1 MIKVE
6 NNNIFVETD
15 KLYVIPIND
24 IYNWVLNNDEFLS
37 NISME
42 DLVKVFIYGI
52 PENLKDYLL
61 KKVGLYD
68 SSSAV
73 NSFIYQG
80 QEYWLDKSQRSTL
93 FNLFSNSEAE
103 EEFEI
108 VFGDIQIKE
117 KAAFL
122 ASFLQ
127 ALEKYAYR
135 CFVVTQKHL
144 NTINA
149 IKTPENAEQMQEYI
163 NILTNYDY
171 TAGYPEKIEL

>member
-6 NNNIFVETD
+6 NNNIFVETN

-42 DLVKVFIYGI
+42 ELIKVFIYGI

-61 KKVGLYD
+61 KKVSLYD

-93 FNLFSNSEAE
+93 FNLFSNSEAD

-108 VFGDIQIKE
+108 VFGNIQIKE
-117 KAAFL
+117 KAELL
-122 ASFLQ
+122 ASFLK
-127 ALEKYAYR
+127 ALEKYAYE
-135 CFVVTQKHL
+135 CYVVTQKHL
-144 NTINA
+144 NAINA
-149 IKTPENAEQMQEYI
+149 IPEPTDKESYKLYLDQI
-163 NILTNYDY
+163 INYDY
-171 TAGYPEKIEL
+171 TSEYPEKLKL